1 MRVDKSYPFPTY
13 SGLLNSEHYDK
24 IGPALWLFLWFI
36 SSTTKEIEKD
46 GVNWGIVLGHK
57 PLKAREMA
65 AVFGVSEKT
74 VRRWLELL
82 ETHKYIKAARAPY
95 GLMISVKHSKKFSS
109 RSDKTAHQSIK
120 ERPFSP
126 QAPDTDVRSD
136 KDKTNTY
143 TAADDAV
150 DHIAKR
156 FTQLRSA
163 QEGRTVYPSSRD
175 YQAIAR
181 IVAIGVPVTQTIKWL
196 EECFQAF
203 ENRRTAAS
211 ETIKAFRYCS
221 KFIEDRFFAQQA
233 KKNVAIQHERMKK
246 HDKTNNRANFG
257 RAEKRETSITGGQTG
272 RIRRKPV

>member
-1 MRVDKSYPFPTY
+1 MKRDKSYPFPMY

-24 IGPALWLFLWFI
+24 IGSALWLFLWFI

-46 GVNWGIVLGHK
+46 GVSWGIVLGHK

-65 AVFGVSEKT
+65 AVFDVSEKT

-82 ETHKYIKAARAPY
+82 ESHGYIKAARAPY
-95 GLMISVKHSKKFSS
+95 GLMISVKHSKKFSF
-109 RSDKTAHQSIK
+109 RSDKTAHRSDN
-120 ERPFSP
+120 ERSFSP
-126 QAPDTDVRSD
+126 LVQDKEDRSNI
-136 KDKTNTY
+136 DKTKTY
-143 TAADDAV
+143 TAAADAV

-233 KKNVAIQHERMKK
+233 KKTAAIQHERNESN
-246 HDKTNNRANFG
+246 DKTYNRADF
-257 RAEKRETSITGGQTG
+257 RRVEKRETSITGGQTG
-272 RIRRKPV
+272 RIRHKPV

>member
-1 MRVDKSYPFPTY
+1 MKTDKSYPFPTY
-13 SGLLNSEHYDK
+13 SGLLNSEHYEN

-36 SSTTKEIEKD
+36 SATTKEIEKD
-46 GVNWGIVLGHK
+46 GVSWGIVLGHK

-74 VRRWLELL
+74 VRRWLEIL
-82 ETHKYIKAARAPY
+82 ETHEYIKAVRAPY
-95 GLMISVKHSKKFSS
+95 GLVISVKYSKKFSS
-109 RSDKTAHQSIK
+109 RSDKTAQRSIK

-136 KDKTNTY
+136 KDNTNIN
-143 TAADDAV
+143 TAAADAV

-233 KKNVAIQHERMKK
+233 KNNTAIQHERMER
-246 HDKTNNRANFG
+246 HDKTNNRANFRG
-257 RAEKRETSITGGQTG
+257 TARRETSITGGQTG
-272 RIRRKPV
+272 RIRRKPI

>member
-1 MRVDKSYPFPTY
+1 MKTDKSYPFPTY

-36 SSTTKEIEKD
+36 SATTKEIEKD
-46 GVNWGIVLGHK
+46 GVCWGIVLGHK

-82 ETHKYIKAARAPY
+82 ETHEYIKAVRAPY
-95 GLMISVKHSKKFSS
+95 GLMISVKHSKKFSF
-109 RSDKTAHQSIK
+109 RSDKTAHRSIK

-136 KDKTNTY
+136 KDKTNIN

-150 DHIAKR
+150 DYIAKR

-203 ENRRTAAS
+203 ENRRTTAS

-221 KFIEDRFFAQQA
+221 KFIEDRFLAQQT
-233 KKNVAIQHERMKK
+233 KNNAAIQHERMER
-246 HDKTNNRANFG
+246 HDKTNNRANFRG
-257 RAEKRETSITGGQTG
+257 AAKRETSITGGQTG